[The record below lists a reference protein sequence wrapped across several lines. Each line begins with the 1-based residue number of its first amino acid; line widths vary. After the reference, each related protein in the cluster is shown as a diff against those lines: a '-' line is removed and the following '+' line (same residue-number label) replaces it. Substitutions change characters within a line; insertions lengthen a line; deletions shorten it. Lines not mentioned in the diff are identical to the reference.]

1 MQLNY
6 SFQNSRIKKVF
17 PVQSFKCSVRNIEN
31 RDAKKKQFSKDWL
44 NYLRCMVINS
54 NVSSYLLVSLFVSKE
69 SISSIF
75 NNTVEP
81 LQRTPSGPQ
90 KNVHYREVSAT
101 QRFYSNQHFYLKYLL
116 LSVLE
121 LSTLIVQLACS
132 YLSWFNQR
140 TISKVVSLYPS
151 PPHFCLELEVTGKRV
166 NLGRG
171 YGLEIPA
178 RICFYGT
185 EKVEVGNETNIKR
198 KTIKRESKLLPQIKY
213 NFLVEE

>member
-17 PVQSFKCSVRNIEN
+17 PSVVYETQKN
-31 RDAKKKQFSKDWL
+31 RDAKKKQFSKDRF

-54 NVSSYLLVSLFVSKE
+54 NVSNYLLVSLFVSKE

-75 NNTVEP
+75 NNTVET

-116 LSVLE
+116 LNVLE

-132 YLSWFNQR
+132 YLSWLNQR
-140 TISKVVSLYPS
+140 TISKVVSLYHS

-166 NLGRG
+166 NRGGG

-178 RICFYGT
+178 RICFYVT
-185 EKVEVGNETNIKR
+185 EKVTQWLETRLIDKEQL
-198 KTIKRESKLLPQIKY
+198 KESLNYCLK
-213 NFLVEE
+213 